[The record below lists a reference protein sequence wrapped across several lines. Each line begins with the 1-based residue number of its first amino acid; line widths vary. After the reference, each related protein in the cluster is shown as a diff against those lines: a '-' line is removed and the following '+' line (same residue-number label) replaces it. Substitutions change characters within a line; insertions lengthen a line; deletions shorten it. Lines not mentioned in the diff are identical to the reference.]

1 MAAALVCGVWLPL
14 SALGPDAGSEVPTVW
29 ERDCSQQEV
38 PANRG
43 GPGGGRSG
51 GRSCRGMTW
60 DTGTRAC

>member
-1 MAAALVCGVWLPL
+1 MFVAPVCGAWLPL

-38 PANRG
+38 PASWG
-43 GPGGGRSG
+43 GQ
-51 GRSCRGMTW
+51 SCRGMTW